1 MPFSVRFDRDTERRV
16 VRLAQATG
24 RTRSAVV
31 REAVAAYD
39 VESPRESSRAA
50 TAHDRLA
57 RFIGVGHGG
66 DPTLS
71 RRTGEAF
78 RQLLK
83 DRKSTR
89 LNSSHS
95 RASRMPSSA

>member
-24 RTRSAVV
+24 RTRSQVV

-39 VESPRESSRAA
+39 VEPRREPARRA
-50 TAHDRLA
+50 TAYDRLA
-57 RFIGVGHGG
+57 RFIGVGRGG

-83 DRKSTR
+83 ARAR
-89 LNSSHS
+89 RS
-95 RASRMPSSA
+95 R

>member
-24 RTRSAVV
+24 RTRSQVV

-39 VESPRESSRAA
+39 VKARRE
-50 TAHDRLA
+50 TAYDRLA
-57 RFIGVGHGG
+57 PFIGVGRGG

-83 DRKSTR
+83 TR
-89 LNSSHS
+89 ARRS
-95 RASRMPSSA
+95 R